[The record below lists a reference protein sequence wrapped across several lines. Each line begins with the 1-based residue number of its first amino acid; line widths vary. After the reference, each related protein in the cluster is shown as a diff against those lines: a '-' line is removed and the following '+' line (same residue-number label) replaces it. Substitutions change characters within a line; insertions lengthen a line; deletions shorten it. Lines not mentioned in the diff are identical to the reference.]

1 MWYWYLFPPA
11 CSSLQHLLYMGA
23 MHRLYWTR
31 SAAAWMIAPSA
42 LCMRASYP
50 DATRSSLSV
59 SRLLINNSI
68 YYCYWLLYLLV
79 VIVLPTEVLRNDA
92 LSINQS
98 TCLSIYLSL
107 YHLRQDIALRWD
119 SSTPTSCISP
129 VMVRTAWLNCDQW
142 MEESGFISC
151 RARKVALK
159 GCIRSREYL
168 LSGMRTIAGCAI
180 KIVPIPIEWV
190 GTTGAVS
197 IL

>member
-1 MWYWYLFPPA
+1 MWCWFPTA
-11 CSSLQHLLYMGA
+11 CSSLLHLLYMGT
-23 MHRLYWTR
+23 MHRLYWMR

-79 VIVLPTEVLRNDA
+79 VIILPTEPFRNGA

-98 TCLSIYLSL
+98 TCLSIYLSM

-119 SSTPTSCISP
+119 SSTPMSCISP
-129 VMVRTAWLNCDQW
+129 VMVRIAWLNCDQW
-142 MEESGFISC
+142 MEERGYISC

-159 GCIRSREYL
+159 GCIRSREHL
-168 LSGMRTIAGCAI
+168 LYGVRMIAGCTI
-180 KIVPIPIEWV
+180 KMVPIPIE
-190 GTTGAVS
+190 
-197 IL
+197 